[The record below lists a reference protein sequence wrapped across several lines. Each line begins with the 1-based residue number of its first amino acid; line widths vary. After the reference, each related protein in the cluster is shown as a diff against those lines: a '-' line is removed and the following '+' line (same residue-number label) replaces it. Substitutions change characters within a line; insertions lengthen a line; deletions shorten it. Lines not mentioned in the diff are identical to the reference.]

1 MTSLDA
7 EIKESRANIF
17 QLLSDQGKIY
27 LEEVNNRI
35 AFYTKL
41 IEMTKQEM
49 PDEKELLADLQH
61 NRSVLMMSA
70 TAINGLVQN

>member
-17 QLLSDQGKIY
+17 QILSDQGKIY
-27 LEEVNNRI
+27 LDEVNARI

-41 IEMTKQEM
+41 IEITKQEM
-49 PDEKELLADLQH
+49 PSERELLADLEH
-61 NRSVLMMSA
+61 NRSALIMSGK
-70 TAINGLVQN
+70 AIQGLAQN